1 MLQKRINPI
10 VLFNP
15 KSELEI
21 AIRDYYILYNV
32 IILGLVITLVRINLL
47 ISTGRYILP
56 LYGSILILLICYIA
70 LRYIISLFYLNYKIR
85 GIFISC
91 HITYKKVKELVK
103 RIEELEEMQDHHKE

>member
-10 VLFNP
+10 VLSNP
-15 KSELEI
+15 KSKLEI
-21 AIRDYYILYNV
+21 EIRDYYILYNV
-32 IILGLVITLVRINLL
+32 IILGLMITLVRINFL

-85 GIFISC
+85 GIFYIMS
-91 HITYKKVKELVK
+91 YKKVKELVK
-103 RIEELEEMQDHHKE
+103 RIEELEEMQDHKE

>member
-47 ISTGRYILP
+47 ISIGRYILP
-56 LYGSILILLICYIA
+56 LYGYILILLICYIA

-85 GIFISC
+85 GIFYIMS
-91 HITYKKVKELVK
+91 YKKVKELVK
-103 RIEELEEMQDHHKE
+103 RIEELEEMQDHKE

>member
-1 MLQKRINPI
+1 MLQKRINLI
-10 VLFNP
+10 VLSNP

-32 IILGLVITLVRINLL
+32 IILGLMITLVRINLL

-56 LYGSILILLICYIA
+56 LYGFILILLICYIA

-85 GIFISC
+85 GIFYIMS
-91 HITYKKVKELVK
+91 YKKVKELVK
-103 RIEELEEMQDHHKE
+103 RIEELKEMQDHKE